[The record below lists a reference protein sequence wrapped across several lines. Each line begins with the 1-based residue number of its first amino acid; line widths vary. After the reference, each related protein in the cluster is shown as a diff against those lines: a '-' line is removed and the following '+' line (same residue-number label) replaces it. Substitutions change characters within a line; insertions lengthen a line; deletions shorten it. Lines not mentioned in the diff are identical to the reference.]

1 MNKVRNSKTVYRTIL
16 RPLLI
21 VVLVEVVLMTG
32 SYWFLG
38 INNQLNKNARDILM
52 QQTENRKSYLENEM
66 IQKWSNLTTISQ
78 TINERTQKL
87 IAQNEISLQTLDS
100 SSKACAPLLN
110 DISKELIS
118 TLYNKEATG
127 IFVVFNTH
135 DLRENK
141 GNKPGIYIRNE
152 DPNTVSVK
160 EYGDLL
166 LEKAPIEVVQSL
178 NISTDV
184 NWESMFDL
192 STQENTFIYSPFQQA
207 YHDKIKMEA
216 KEYGYWNENIY
227 HLKNDDG
234 SAISYSMP
242 LILPD
247 GTVYGVI
254 GVELLTSYL
263 EELMPSDELKN
274 DHQGSYILSI
284 KEKKQQSS
292 LVVSSSSLKR
302 RQLKKFSLIED
313 KNKNNY
319 VFIDGKEYYAAVQNL
334 NIYNS
339 NGPFSNQQWQLISLV
354 ERNQLY
360 TFSNHIFYLQIS
372 MIVLVGIV
380 TLIGIF
386 YVSKKISGPI
396 SRLSKEVTNS
406 RQVKEIPELHSTG
419 IQEIDQFATAITELS
434 QEVLETSTKFLN
446 IMNMASIDIGGY
458 EIKKGSQNVYV
469 TDNFFLLLGIDKVSL
484 PLTYE
489 QFEELFK
496 EVETNYQVEIENENQ
511 RIYCI
516 KKYAGLRY
524 VRLKTRKEGN
534 REIGIAEDITTGY
547 LERKR
552 IEHERDFDVLTG
564 LYNRFS
570 FQRHMDYLF
579 EHAEQLK
586 IAALVMIDLDNL
598 KKIND
603 GFGHD
608 WGDNYIRQCGKCF
621 QENVPDNTICARVS
635 GDEFYL
641 FLYDYDSQEEIRQR
655 LISMT
660 SIMRHRKVLL
670 PNGDQMNLSASIGVS
685 WYPQDSTHFEFLK
698 KYADFAMYQVKKA
711 TKGGLTEFDKALYED
726 EKHDRQMRLEFYQLI
741 EKEQLTYHF
750 QPILSAKNGEV
761 IAYEALMRSQLA
773 TLKNPE
779 KILKIAREE
788 NKLEDIERIC
798 IFKSTETF
806 DQLRKNKLIKEDAL
820 LFINSIA
827 SVSLNDEDRERFH
840 HYFNHIQ
847 SKIVVEVTEEENMS
861 EEALIRKKETKG
873 FSGMFALDD
882 YGSGYNTEINLLNL
896 NPKYIKIDLTIVRDV
911 DKDFD
916 KQQLVSNIVEYAHQR
931 DAYIIAEGIET
942 KEELLK
948 VLELGVD
955 YLQGYY
961 LSYPQSNPQEVS
973 DESIQTIDNYW
984 KKR

>member
-1 MNKVRNSKTVYRTIL
+1 MNKMGNSKTVYRTIL

-21 VVLVEVVLMTG
+21 VVLVEIVLMTG
-32 SYWFLG
+32 SYWILG
-38 INNQLNKNARDILM
+38 INDQLDKNARDILI
-52 QQTENRKSYLENEM
+52 QQTENRRSYLQNEM
-66 IQKWSNLTTISQ
+66 IQKWSNLSTISQ
-78 TINERTQKL
+78 TINERTQQL
-87 IAQNEISLQTLDS
+87 IDQDVISLQTLDS
-100 SSKACAPLLN
+100 SSKASAPLLN
-110 DISKELIS
+110 EISKELIS
-118 TLYNKEATG
+118 TLYSKEATG
-127 IFVVFNTH
+127 IFVILNTH

-141 GNKPGIYIRNE
+141 DNKPGIYIRNN
-152 DPNTVSVK
+152 DPSTFSVK

-166 LEKAPIEVVQSL
+166 LEKAPVEVVRSL
-178 NISTDV
+178 NISTDTH
-184 NWESMFDL
+184 WESTFDL
-192 STQENTFIYSPFQQA
+192 STEENTLLYKPFE
-207 YHDKIKMEA
+207 KS
-216 KEYGYWNENIY
+216 Y
-227 HLKNDDG
+227 HLKNDDN

-247 GTVYGVI
+247 GTVYGVV

-263 EELMPSDELKN
+263 ENLMPIDELKN
-274 DHQGSYILSI
+274 DNQGSYVLSV
-284 KEKKQQSS
+284 ETNDQHNS
-292 LVVSSSSLKR
+292 LVVSSASVKR
-302 RQLKKFSLIED
+302 KQLKKFYLTEDND
-313 KNKNNY
+313 KNNF
-319 VFIDGKEYYAAVQNL
+319 VFLNGKEYYAAVQNL

-339 NGPFSNQQWQLISLV
+339 NGPFSKHQWQLVSLV

-380 TLIGIF
+380 SLIGIF
-386 YVSKKISGPI
+386 YVSRKISGPI
-396 SRLSKEVTNS
+396 SRLSKEVDNS
-406 RQVKEIPELHSTG
+406 RLVKEIPELHATG
-419 IQEIDQFATAITELS
+419 IQEIDQFSSAITALS

-458 EIKKGSQNVYV
+458 EIKKGSENVYV
-469 TDNFFLLLGIDKVSL
+469 TDNFFLLLGIDKVTL
-484 PLTYE
+484 PLSYE

-496 EVETNYQVEIENENQ
+496 EVERDYQVEIENENE

-516 KKYAGLRY
+516 KKYVGLRY
-524 VRLKTRKEGN
+524 VRLKMIKEAD
-534 REIGIAEDITTGY
+534 REIGIAEDITTNY
-547 LERKR
+547 LERQR

-579 EHAEQLK
+579 EHSEQLK

-603 GFGHD
+603 AFGHD
-608 WGDNYIRQCGKCF
+608 WGDNYIHQCGKCF
-621 QENVPDNTICARVS
+621 QENVPEKTICARVS

-641 FLYDYDSQEEIRQR
+641 FLYGYDSQEEIRQR

-660 SIMRHRKVLL
+660 SIMQHRTVLL
-670 PNGDQMNLSASIGVS
+670 PNGNKMNLSASIGIS
-685 WYPQDSTHFEFLK
+685 WYPQNSVYFDFLK
-698 KYADFAMYQVKKA
+698 KYADFAMYQVKKS
-711 TKGGLTEFDKALYED
+711 TKGNLAEFDKALYED
-726 EKHDRQMRLEFYQLI
+726 EKLNRQMRLEFHQLI

-750 QPILSAKNGEV
+750 QPILSAKNGEI

-779 KILKIAREE
+779 MILKIAREE
-788 NKLEDIERIC
+788 NKLEDVERIC

-806 DQLRKNKLIKEDAL
+806 DQLRKNKLVKEDAL

-827 SVSLNDEDRERFH
+827 SVSLNDEDRTRFH
-840 HYFNHIQ
+840 HCFSHIQ
-847 SKIVVEVTEEENMS
+847 SQIVVEVTEEENMS
-861 EEALIRKKETKG
+861 EEALVRKRETEG

-896 NPKYIKIDLTIVRDV
+896 NPKYIKIDLTIVRDI

-931 DAYIIAEGIET
+931 EAYIIAEGIET

-961 LSYPQSNPQEVS
+961 LSYPQSNPQEVF
-973 DESIQTIDNYW
+973 DESIQTIKNYW

>member
-354 ERNQLY
+354 ERSQLY

-406 RQVKEIPELHSTG
+406 RQVKEIPELHATG
-419 IQEIDQFATAITELS
+419 IQEIDQFSSAITELS

-496 EVETNYQVEIENENQ
+496 EVESNYQVEIENENQ

-641 FLYDYDSQEEIRQR
+641 FLYGYDSQEEIRQR

-698 KYADFAMYQVKKA
+698 KYADFAMYQVKKS

-916 KQQLVSNIVEYAHQR
+916 KQQLVSNIVDYAHQR

-942 KEELLK
+942 KEELIK
-948 VLELGVD
+948 ILELGVD

-973 DESIQTIDNYW
+973 DESIQTIENYW

>member
-1 MNKVRNSKTVYRTIL
+1 MNKMGNSKTVYRTIL

-21 VVLVEVVLMTG
+21 VLLVEIVLMTG
-32 SYWFLG
+32 SYWLLG
-38 INNQLNKNARDILM
+38 INGQLNKNARDILI
-52 QQTENRKSYLENEM
+52 QQTENRKSYLQNEM
-66 IQKWSNLTTISQ
+66 IQKWSNLSTISQ
-78 TINERTQKL
+78 TINERTQQL
-87 IAQNEISLQTLDS
+87 IDQDVISLQTLDS
-100 SSKACAPLLN
+100 SSKASTPLLN
-110 DISKELIS
+110 EISKELIS
-118 TLYNKEATG
+118 TLYSKETTG
-127 IFVVFNTH
+127 IFVILNTH

-141 GNKPGIYIRNE
+141 DNKPGIYIRNN
-152 DPNTVSVK
+152 DPSTFSVK

-166 LEKAPIEVVQSL
+166 LEKAPVEVVRSL
-178 NISTDV
+178 NISTDTH
-184 NWESMFDL
+184 WESTFDL
-192 STQENTFIYSPFQQA
+192 STEENTLLYKPFEKA

-216 KEYGYWNENIY
+216 KEYGYWNEKSY
-227 HLKNDDG
+227 HLKNNED

-247 GTVYGVI
+247 GTVYGVV

-263 EELMPSDELKN
+263 ENLMPIDELKN
-274 DHQGSYILSI
+274 DNQGSYVLSV
-284 KEKKQQSS
+284 EMNDQHNS
-292 LVVSSSSLKR
+292 LVVSSASVKR
-302 RQLKKFSLIED
+302 KQLKKFYLTEDND
-313 KNKNNY
+313 KNNF
-319 VFIDGKEYYAAVQNL
+319 VFLNGKEYYAAVQNL

-339 NGPFSNQQWQLISLV
+339 NGPFSKHQWQLVSLV

-372 MIVLVGIV
+372 MIVLVGI
-380 TLIGIF
+380 F
-386 YVSKKISGPI
+386 YVSRKISGPI
-396 SRLSKEVTNS
+396 SRLSKEVDNS
-406 RQVKEIPELHSTG
+406 RLVKEIPELHATG
-419 IQEIDQFATAITELS
+419 IQEIDQFSSAIIDLS

-458 EIKKGSQNVYV
+458 EIKKGSENVYV
-469 TDNFFLLLGIDKVSL
+469 TDNFFLLLGIDKVTL
-484 PLTYE
+484 PLSYE

-496 EVETNYQVEIENENQ
+496 EVERDYQVEIENENE
-511 RIYCI
+511 
-516 KKYAGLRY
+516 RY
-524 VRLKTRKEGN
+524 VRLKMRKEAD
-534 REIGIAEDITTGY
+534 REIGIAEDITTNY
-547 LERKR
+547 LERQR

-579 EHAEQLK
+579 EHSEQLK

-603 GFGHD
+603 AFGHD
-608 WGDNYIRQCGKCF
+608 WGDNYIHQCGKCF
-621 QENVPDNTICARVS
+621 QENVPEKTICARVS

-641 FLYDYDSQEEIRQR
+641 FLYGYDSQEEIRQR

-660 SIMRHRKVLL
+660 SIMQHRTVLL
-670 PNGDQMNLSASIGVS
+670 PNGNKMNLSASIGIS
-685 WYPQDSTHFEFLK
+685 WYPQNSVYFDFLK
-698 KYADFAMYQVKKA
+698 KYADFAMYQVKKS
-711 TKGGLTEFDKALYED
+711 TKGNLAEFDKALYED
-726 EKHDRQMRLEFYQLI
+726 EKLNRQMRLEFHQLI
-741 EKEQLTYHF
+741 EKEQLAYHF
-750 QPILSAKNGEV
+750 QPILSAKNGEI

-779 KILKIAREE
+779 MILKIAREE
-788 NKLEDIERIC
+788 NKLEDVERIC

-806 DQLRKNKLIKEDAL
+806 DQLRKNKLVKEDAL

-827 SVSLNDEDRERFH
+827 SVSLNDEDRTRFH
-840 HYFNHIQ
+840 HCFSHIQ
-847 SKIVVEVTEEENMS
+847 SQIVVEVTEEENMS
-861 EEALIRKKETKG
+861 EEALVRKRETEG

-896 NPKYIKIDLTIVRDV
+896 NPKYIKIDLTIVRDI

-931 DAYIIAEGIET
+931 EAYIIAEGIET

-961 LSYPQSNPQEVS
+961 LSYPQSNPQEVF
-973 DESIQTIDNYW
+973 DESIQTIKNYW

>member
-1 MNKVRNSKTVYRTIL
+1 MNKIGNSKTVYRTIL

-21 VVLVEVVLMTG
+21 VLLVEIVLMTG
-32 SYWFLG
+32 SYWLLG
-38 INNQLNKNARDILM
+38 INGQLNKNARDILI
-52 QQTENRKSYLENEM
+52 QQTENRKSYLQNEM
-66 IQKWSNLTTISQ
+66 IQKWSNLSTISQ
-78 TINERTQKL
+78 TINERTQQL
-87 IAQNEISLQTLDS
+87 IDQDVISLQTLDS
-100 SSKACAPLLN
+100 SSKASAPLLN
-110 DISKELIS
+110 EISKELIS
-118 TLYNKEATG
+118 TLYSKETTG
-127 IFVVFNTH
+127 IFVILNTH

-141 GNKPGIYIRNE
+141 DNKPGIYIRND
-152 DPNTVSVK
+152 DPSTVSVK

-166 LEKAPIEVVQSL
+166 LEKAPVEVVRSL
-178 NISTDV
+178 NISTDTH
-184 NWESMFDL
+184 WESTFDL
-192 STQENTFIYSPFQQA
+192 STEENTLLYKPFEKA
-207 YHDKIKMEA
+207 FHDKIKLEA
-216 KEYGYWNENIY
+216 KEYGYWNEKSY
-227 HLKNDDG
+227 HLKNNEN

-247 GTVYGVI
+247 GTVYGVV

-263 EELMPSDELKN
+263 ENLMPIDELKN
-274 DHQGSYILSI
+274 DNQGSYVLSV
-284 KEKKQQSS
+284 ETNAQHNS
-292 LVVSSSSLKR
+292 LVVSSASVKR
-302 RQLKKFSLIED
+302 KQLKKFYLTEDND
-313 KNKNNY
+313 KNNF
-319 VFIDGKEYYAAVQNL
+319 VFLNGKEYYAAVQNL

-339 NGPFSNQQWQLISLV
+339 NGPFSKHQWQLVSLV

-372 MIVLVGIV
+372 MIILGGIV
-380 TLIGIF
+380 SLIGIF
-386 YVSKKISGPI
+386 YVSRKISGSI
-396 SRLSKEVTNS
+396 SRLSKEVDNS
-406 RQVKEIPELHSTG
+406 RPVKEIPELHATG
-419 IQEIDQFATAITELS
+419 IQEIDQFSSAITALS

-458 EIKKGSQNVYV
+458 EIKKGSENVYV
-469 TDNFFLLLGIDKVSL
+469 TDNFFLLLGIDKVTL

-496 EVETNYQVEIENENQ
+496 EVERDYQVEIENENE

-516 KKYAGLRY
+516 KKYVGLRY
-524 VRLKTRKEGN
+524 VRLKMRKEAD
-534 REIGIAEDITTGY
+534 REIGIAEDITTSY
-547 LERKR
+547 LERQR
-552 IEHERDFDVLTG
+552 IEHERDYDVLTG

-570 FQRHMDYLF
+570 FQRH
-579 EHAEQLK
+579 
-586 IAALVMIDLDNL
+586 LVMIDLDNL

-603 GFGHD
+603 AFGHD

-621 QENVPDNTICARVS
+621 QENVPEKTICARVS

-641 FLYDYDSQEEIRQR
+641 FLYGFDNQEEIRQR

-660 SIMRHRKVLL
+660 SIMQHRTVLL
-670 PNGDQMNLSASIGVS
+670 PNGNKMNLSASIGIS
-685 WYPQDSTHFEFLK
+685 WYPQNSVYFDFLK
-698 KYADFAMYQVKKA
+698 KYADFAMYQVKKS
-711 TKGGLTEFDKALYED
+711 TKGNLAEFDKALYED
-726 EKHDRQMRLEFYQLI
+726 EKHDRQMHLEFYQLI

-750 QPILSAKNGEV
+750 QPILSAKNGEI

-779 KILKIAREE
+779 MILRIACEE
-788 NKLEDIERIC
+788 NKLEDVERIC

-806 DQLRKNKLIKEDAL
+806 DQLRKNKLVKEDAL

-840 HYFNHIQ
+840 RYFSHIQ
-847 SKIVVEVTEEENMS
+847 SQIVVEVTEEENMS
-861 EEALIRKKETKG
+861 EEALIRKRETKG

-896 NPKYIKIDLTIVRDV
+896 NPKYIKIDLTIVRDI

-931 DAYIIAEGIET
+931 EAYIIAEGIET

-961 LSYPQSNPQEVS
+961 LSCPQLNPQEVS
-973 DESIQTIDNYW
+973 NESIKTIENYW